1 MNFETDQVENVF
13 FEEVKL
19 DEVAILEESIQP
31 GGMVCGLSCLGG
43 AYCGVLCYKG

>member
-1 MNFETDQVENVF
+1 MKNETNHVENLL

-19 DEVAILEESIQP
+19 EEVAILEESIQP

-43 AYCGVLCYKG
+43 AYCGVLCYKA